1 MSYYLFNSNDNILWL
16 MRGIDKKSIY
26 FNEFAIFTEKLR
38 GKIRQI
44 RKEEK
49 LTQEEMENFELSL
62 RQFQRIE
69 SGATTNVTL
78 SNLYKISKALNI
90 SLSQLLDL

>member
-1 MSYYLFNSNDNILWL
+1 MSYYLFISNDNILWL
-16 MRGIDKKSIY
+16 MRGIDKNSIY
-26 FNEFAIFTEKLR
+26 FDEFAIFTEKLR
-38 GKIRQI
+38 GKIRQL
-44 RKEEK
+44 RKEKK

-69 SGATTNVTL
+69 SGATINVTL